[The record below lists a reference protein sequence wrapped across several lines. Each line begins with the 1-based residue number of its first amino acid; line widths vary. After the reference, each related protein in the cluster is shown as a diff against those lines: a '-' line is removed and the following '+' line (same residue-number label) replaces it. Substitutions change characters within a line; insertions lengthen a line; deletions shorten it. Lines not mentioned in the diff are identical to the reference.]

1 MLFDQ
6 STPDTSIYMIAG
18 YTIFFLIAAI
28 YLVSF
33 YVRARNLRRDLETLE
48 SIESESKTHA
58 PAAAPAPAPARAKS
72 SRPKNARSK
81 QARKKTIKKR

>member
-18 YTIFFLIAAI
+18 YSIFFLIAAI

-48 SIESESKTHA
+48 SIESEAKT
-58 PAAAPAPAPARAKS
+58 PAPAVTPAPASARAKS
-72 SRPKNARSK
+72 SRPKNAKSK
-81 QARKKTIKKR
+81 QARKKTAKKR